1 MMFKLGER
9 AEQNWRKLL
18 SFKYL
23 AKVIE
28 GVKFVDGEEI
38 ERPILSYQ
46 PRSTTSDSVRITR
59 STSLFIK
66 PCNQDRSIRSWPPIA
81 QTFSRVA
88 IPPTLGVIQITD
100 SFVRHLK
107 YRGLQLLN
115 LPLVVV

>member
-9 AEQNWRKLL
+9 AEQNWRKLR

-38 ERPILSYQ
+38 EQPILSYQ

-59 STSLFIK
+59 SISLFIK
-66 PCNQDRSIRSWPPIA
+66 PCCQDQSIRSWPPIA
-81 QTFSRVA
+81 QPSHAWQF
-88 IPPTLGVIQITD
+88 
-100 SFVRHLK
+100 
-107 YRGLQLLN
+107 LQ
-115 LPLVVV
+115 PSV